1 MILIKLGGS
10 VITDKSSYKRFSKDV
25 VSRLCR
31 EIKDSGK
38 DVMIVHGAGSFGHVI
53 AKEFELQKGHI
64 RDDQID
70 AVTKV
75 SRDVREL
82 NLLVINEL
90 IEAGIPAVS
99 IPTGSCFIMD
109 DGELEMSDDKL
120 VFSDGELVTNNE
132 ILSGYLKLGIVPVMF
147 GDVILDRKKGFGIC
161 SGDTIM
167 GSLTNM
173 FSPEMVIFVSD
184 IDGLYDRD
192 PKVSKDAKLI
202 ADVNDKV
209 LDSIPEEIT
218 VADVTGGV
226 RSKMRIML
234 NLCSNSRDCILV
246 NGMVD
251 GRLRTLLNGGNV
263 VCTRARR

>member
-10 VITDKSSYKRFSKDV
+10 VITDKSSYKRFNKDV

-64 RDDQID
+64 RKDQID

-82 NLLVINEL
+82 NLLMIGEL
-90 IEAGIPAVS
+90 IDAGIPAVS
-99 IPTGSCFIMD
+99 IPTGSCSVMD
-109 DGELEMSDDKL
+109 DGTL
-120 VFSDGELVTNNE
+120 VMNEE
-132 ILSGYLKLGIVPVMF
+132 ILRGYLGLGIVPVMF
-147 GDVILDRKKGFGIC
+147 GDVVLDRKKGFGIC
-161 SGDTIM
+161 SGDVIM
-167 GSLTNM
+167 GSLTDI
-173 FSPEMVIFVSD
+173 FSPEMVVFVSD

-192 PKVSKDAKLI
+192 PKVTKDAKLI
-202 ADVNDKV
+202 ADVNEKV
-209 LDSIPEEIT
+209 LDSIPEETT

-226 RSKMRIML
+226 HSKMRIML
-234 NLCSNSRDCILV
+234 NLSSNSRDCILV

-263 VCTRARR
+263 VCTRARG

>member
-10 VITDKSSYKRFSKDV
+10 VITYKSSYKQFNKDV

-38 DVMIVHGAGSFGHVI
+38 DVMIVHGAGSFGHVL

-70 AVTKV
+70 ALAKV

-82 NLLVINEL
+82 NGMVISEL
-90 IEAGIPAVS
+90 IGAGIPAVS
-99 IPTGSCFIMD
+99 MPTGSCFVMD
-109 DGELEMSDDKL
+109 DGDLQMNAEVLRGYSD
-120 VFSDGELVTNNE
+120 
-132 ILSGYLKLGIVPVMF
+132 LGIVPVMF
-147 GDVILDRKKGFGIC
+147 GDVVLDRKKGFGIC

-167 GSLTNM
+167 ERLTDI
-173 FSPEMVIFVSD
+173 FSPEMVVFVSD
-184 IDGLYDRD
+184 VDGLYDRD

-202 ADVNDKV
+202 AEVNENV
-209 LDSIPEEIT
+209 LETIPAETT

-226 RSKMRIML
+226 HAKMRSML
-234 NLCSNSRDCILV
+234 NLCSDSRDCILV

-251 GRLRTLLNGGNV
+251 GRLRSLLTGGKV
-263 VCTRARR
+263 ICTRVRR